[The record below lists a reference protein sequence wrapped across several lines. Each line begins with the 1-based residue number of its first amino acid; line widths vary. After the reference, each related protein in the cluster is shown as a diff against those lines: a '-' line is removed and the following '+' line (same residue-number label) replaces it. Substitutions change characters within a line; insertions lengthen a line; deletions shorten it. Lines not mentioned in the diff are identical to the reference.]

1 MKVDKNSLKLM
12 KKCED
17 EEIATQGMG
26 ACQVLLEEM
35 DRGNID
41 REIFEGDDPD
51 ESYIQ
56 MAQRITPNDVPRVL
70 DMAFK
75 MRQEPNVSP
84 EMKNAAN
91 RLIRA
96 IEAL

>member
-1 MKVDKNSLKLM
+1 MPVDENELKLM

-17 EEIATQGMG
+17 PEIATEGMG

-35 DRGNID
+35 DRENLA
-41 REIFEGDDPD
+41 FEGDDPD
-51 ESYIQ
+51 ESYME
-56 MAQRITPNDVPRVL
+56 MAQKITPNDVPRVL
-70 DMAFK
+70 EMAFK
-75 MRQEPNVSP
+75 MKENPDVSP
-84 EMKNAAN
+84 GLKNAAN

>member
-1 MKVDKNSLKLM
+1 MPMSENDLKIM

-17 EEIATQGMG
+17 PEIASEGMG

-35 DRGNID
+35 DRENIK
-41 REIFEGDDPD
+41 FEGDDPD
-51 ESYIQ
+51 ESYIA
-56 MAQRITPNDVPRVL
+56 MAQKITPNDVPRIL
-70 DMAFK
+70 EMAFK
-75 MRQEPNVSP
+75 MKENPDVSP
-84 EMKNAAN
+84 GLKNAAN